1 MDFSFFQVIYSKS
14 VREFFQSIEIVR
26 GAYCQFVFCL
36 PIYPLDGCLFTFN
49 NSFLTFQQVTIQ
61 LAGNECCKSVSFLLL
76 VFYKIAIL
84 FCHVCIIACCV
95 INLIFFVFFVSNVL
109 ELKRHC
115 SPAKKHVTVVCR
127 HKPRNCSPLHIPL
140 KNVS

>member
-84 FCHVCIIACCV
+84 FLPCLHHCMLCYCCYLDV
-95 INLIFFVFFVSNVL
+95 LSIRPIFRNSNSL
-109 ELKRHC
+109 YHFHKILRKIFQSALKTWNRLD
-115 SPAKKHVTVVCR
+115 CR
-127 HKPRNCSPLHIPL
+127 G
-140 KNVS
+140 